1 MAGADYLN
9 IQPGAKNGQRN
20 GLSLLVDVDSFE
32 YGDYPKVLYILTVD
46 TRYLQAITPGIPGFH
61 PGSVQQRGEADGS
74 ARW

>member
-46 TRYLQAITPGIPGFH
+46 TT
-61 PGSVQQRGEADGS
+61 
-74 ARW
+74 

>member
-9 IQPGAKNGQRN
+9 IAPGAKNGQRN

-46 TRYLQAITPGIPGFH
+46 TRY
-61 PGSVQQRGEADGS
+61 
-74 ARW
+74 